1 VLDVAIA
8 LVVAGVIALIDF
20 LTGTELAF
28 SLFYLIPVGF
38 LSWRRGI
45 WPGLA
50 IATLCTVLW
59 FLMERFGGQVYSVWI
74 VAYWN
79 AAVRGGIFVIT
90 AVLLSSLNETL
101 KTADAAKDS
110 ALDASRA
117 KSEFLSA
124 MSHEIRTP
132 LNAIL
137 AMADTLAETRLS
149 PDQAE
154 YVRIFRQE
162 GRRLLTL
169 INGLLDTA
177 KVEAGR
183 MVAEQISFS
192 VKDLLA
198 EVASIAGAQVRAKGL
213 SFDLESGQDLP
224 LRLIGDPLLLR
235 RTLINLVGNAAKFT
249 LEGGVTVRMVREPS
263 APDRFLYFSVT
274 DTGVGID
281 PEAQKRLFMPF
292 SQADSTISRR
302 FGGTGLGLNLC
313 KRFVELMGGT
323 IGVTSR
329 LGEGSQFWFTLPLV
343 IPEEGADSGGNEL
356 ESAEPRVLRRPLRIL
371 LVEDYDVNRA
381 IVRTYLKEMPYTVDE
396 AENGEVG
403 VAKMKAGRYDLVL
416 MDIHMPVMDGY
427 TATRTI
433 RAWEQERGLK
443 RTPIVALTAHAYDE
457 DIRASTNAGCD
468 HHLTKPFT
476 KKALLEA
483 ICDAVGDE
491 QGEVSIQEEIEPDI
505 RA

>member
-1 VLDVAIA
+1 
-8 LVVAGVIALIDF
+8 
-20 LTGTELAF
+20 
-28 SLFYLIPVGF
+28 
-38 LSWRRGI
+38 
-45 WPGLA
+45 
-50 IATLCTVLW
+50 
-59 FLMERFGGQVYSVWI
+59 
-74 VAYWN
+74 
-79 AAVRGGIFVIT
+79 VR
-90 AVLLSSLNETL
+90 
-101 KTADAAKDS
+101 D
-110 ALDASRA
+110 
-117 KSEFLSA
+117 
-124 MSHEIRTP
+124 
-132 LNAIL
+132 
-137 AMADTLAETRLS
+137 
-149 PDQAE
+149 
-154 YVRIFRQE
+154 
-162 GRRLLTL
+162 
-169 INGLLDTA
+169 
-177 KVEAGR
+177 
-183 MVAEQISFS
+183 
-192 VKDLLA
+192 
-198 EVASIAGAQVRAKGL
+198 
-213 SFDLESGQDLP
+213 
-224 LRLIGDPLLLR
+224 
-235 RTLINLVGNAAKFT
+235 
-249 LEGGVTVRMVREPS
+249 PS

-483 ICDAVGDE
+483 IFDAVGDE
-491 QGEVSIQEEIEPDI
+491 QGEVSIQEEIDPDI
-505 RA
+505 RALIPFFLADLVKMAHEADEAAANGNWEALKGIGHKIKGAGGSFGFDRISQLGGALENAAQAGDRNTAVPLLSELADFIQRMDQHGN